1 VRDVKR
7 GLSILGVMTV
17 TLLAGCDGCSKRAAE
32 AEAADTGLPSL
43 TSPSASSSSAS
54 SASGSRTAAGDG
66 GARRPPWSAVPS
78 ATANILPNMGIPDR
92 FEAEQKAR
100 PAGIKP
106 NVESVFAALEGAGL
120 TVVDKKQ
127 HLGQTFGAR
136 YCVGA
141 RVVDKKG
148 GDGGT
153 EAALLQMSVCEFVN
167 ADVAAQSRDYSTEA
181 LKIIPNRAIRAN
193 KQTTLTIRDESPVTP
208 AIEAAAAKAFTTYD
222 AL

>member
-32 AEAADTGLPSL
+32 AEAADTG
-43 TSPSASSSSAS
+43 SPSPTPSAMSSAS
-54 SASGSRTAAGDG
+54 ATRNGAAAGDG
-66 GARRPPWSAVPS
+66 GARRPPWATMPS

-148 GDGGT
+148 FDAGA
-153 EAALLQMSVCEFVN
+153 EAGLLQMSVCEFVN
-167 ADVAAQSRDYSTEA
+167 AEVAVQSRDFSTEA
-181 LKIIPNRAIRAN
+181 LKMIPNRAIHAN
-193 KQTTLTIRDESPVTP
+193 KQTTVTIRDESPVTP
-208 AIEAAAAKAFTTYD
+208 AIEAAAAKVFTTYD

>member
-1 VRDVKR
+1 MNYGFSLV
-7 GLSILGVMTV
+7 GILAV
-17 TLLAGCDGCSKRAAE
+17 TLVAGCDGCGKRAAE
-32 AEAADTGLPSL
+32 AEADSAAPAPSVVVDAGA
-43 TSPSASSSSAS
+43 ASKK
-54 SASGSRTAAGDG
+54 AAGDG
-66 GARRPPWSAVPS
+66 GLKGPPWAAVPG

-141 RVVDKKG
+141 RVVDKRSG
-148 GDGGT
+148 
-153 EAALLQMSVCEFVN
+153 EAGAEAGLLQMSVCEFIN
-167 ADVAAQSRDYSTEA
+167 AEVAVQSRDYSGEA
-181 LKIIPNRAIRAN
+181 LRAVIPNRAIHAN
-193 KQTTLTIRDESPVTP
+193 KQTTLTIREESPVTP
-208 AIEAAAAKAFTTYD
+208 AIEAAAAKGFATYD